1 MKSLSPKLRVILV
14 AVGLGIFCYA
24 EVWGGDWKVLGR
36 TDLYV
41 FSYDAKNIV
50 RPSKRIVRASI
61 KFVFTEKGGK
71 DIVKEYGKQYENVN
85 HAISSIEFNCE
96 EKMKRYL
103 STRFYA
109 TDGMISISD
118 NPEAPWGSIKPETV
132 EETVYEEV
140 CK

>member
-1 MKSLSPKLRVILV
+1 MKSSVKLGVIVV
-14 AVGLGIFCYA
+14 AIGLAIFGYT
-24 EVWGGDWKVLGR
+24 EVWGAEWKVLGS

-50 RPSKRIVRASI
+50 RPSKRIVRTQI

-71 DIVKEYGKQYENVN
+71 DIAKEYGKQYENVD
-85 HAISSIEFNCE
+85 HGISSIEFNCV

-103 STRFYA
+103 STRLYA
-109 TDGMISISD
+109 KDGLISISD
-118 NPEAPWGSIKPETV
+118 NPEALWESIRPETI